1 MTTPEAA
8 IGTQARPTTV
18 LLLRTPVPPS
28 VGTDPYHDIFG
39 PFCLPSFPFSA
50 LESGSSTPLPAAPLN
65 PHSIGKGEGVELL
78 KNALQGSETGRR
90 RGRWISD
97 DDSLTTTHL
106 EKVKVRAASRNGTA
120 AGAAD
125 GLDEE
130 TLEREWCVCS
140 IPVLGHSLIDTD
152 GLARRARSGPPPP
165 PPPSQPSSSSSAQD
179 VQMDGDAQP
188 SSQSGAHEKYRGV
201 IVTSQRAVDAWAEA
215 AKQVAQEMQQGKQA
229 PSTTWNRVPF
239 FAVGPATASALRQL
253 APSLPLPLRPSL
265 VMGGGATGTG
275 EALANYVIRHF
286 GGDPFA
292 PPAPNRSDLEVTS
305 QPPILVLVG
314 DKNAPTI
321 PDKLRGA
328 ALNYEVQQVYETC
341 LDDDFEERCT
351 DLARTLPATSSR
363 PGSRRPSRSNSGSF
377 GGGGRRPSW
386 AASIREAA
394 DQNAAHLR
402 EGIASALG
410 SIASVGSNPLSAMT
424 PVSHAHAQA
433 GGTGSPLQAANAL
446 ADEEGDALPDAPLPL
461 DTDLGLGT
469 GRGTK
474 PDWIVLFSP
483 SGLTY
488 ALSALRR
495 KKWIPPAPDATT
507 NENGGGGTSSGAPEG
522 YPRLACLGPTTKR
535 AVKETLG
542 FQADAVASAPEP
554 IELKEAIKNAE
565 IRIRREREQ
574 FKEARMA
581 QEAQRR
587 ERRDNPD
594 PDGLIEMDTS

>member
-1 MTTPEAA
+1 MYRVLCPISPTPN
-8 IGTQARPTTV
+8 V
-18 LLLRTPVPPS
+18 LTSR
-28 VGTDPYHDIFG
+28 
-39 PFCLPSFPFSA
+39 
-50 LESGSSTPLPAAPLN
+50 
-65 PHSIGKGEGVELL
+65 
-78 KNALQGSETGRR
+78 
-90 RGRWISD
+90 
-97 DDSLTTTHL
+97 DS
-106 EKVKVRAASRNGTA
+106 
-120 AGAAD
+120 
-125 GLDEE
+125 
-130 TLEREWCVCS
+130 
-140 IPVLGHSLIDTD
+140 
-152 GLARRARSGPPPP
+152 
-165 PPPSQPSSSSSAQD
+165 
-179 VQMDGDAQP
+179 
-188 SSQSGAHEKYRGV
+188 
-201 IVTSQRAVDAWAEA
+201 TSQ
-215 AKQVAQEMQQGKQA
+215 G
-229 PSTTWNRVPF
+229 PTTTWNRVPF

-253 APSLPLPLRPSL
+253 APTLPQPLRPSL

-292 PPAPNRSDLEVTS
+292 PPSASAAGEENPS
-305 QPPILVLVG
+305 QPPLLVLVG

-321 PDKLRGA
+321 PDKLQGA
-328 ALNYEVQQVYETC
+328 GLNHEVLQVYETC

-351 DLARTLPATSSR
+351 DLARTLPAPSSR
-363 PGSRRPSRSNSGSF
+363 PGSRRASRSNSGSF
-377 GGGGRRPSW
+377 GGGRRPSW

-424 PVSHAHAQA
+424 PVSHAHSSA
-433 GGTGSPLQAANAL
+433 GGTGSPLQMTNAIEE
-446 ADEEGDALPDAPLPL
+446 EEGDALPDAPLPL

-474 PDWIVLFSP
+474 PDWIVFFSP

-488 ALSALRR
+488 ALSAMRR
-495 KKWIPPAPDATT
+495 KKWLPPASHAAG
-507 NENGGGGTSSGAPEG
+507 EVSSGGTSSGAPEG
-522 YPRLACLGPTTKR
+522 YPRIACLGPTTKR

-565 IRIRREREQ
+565 IRIRREREKY
-574 FKEARMA
+574 KEARKVE
-581 QEAQRR
+581 EASRR

>member
-106 EKVKVRAASRNGTA
+106 EKVNVRATRNGTA
-120 AGAAD
+120 AGAAAD
-125 GLDEE
+125 GEDEE

-152 GLARRARSGPPPP
+152 GLTRR
-165 PPPSQPSSSSSAQD
+165 
-179 VQMDGDAQP
+179 VDGDAQQ
-188 SSQSGAHEKYRGV
+188 SSQLGAHEKYRGV

-215 AKQVAQEMQQGKQA
+215 AKQVAQEMQQGKHA
-229 PSTTWNRVPF
+229 PTTTWNRVPF

-292 PPAPNRSDLEVTS
+292 PPAPNRSEVEVTS

-424 PVSHAHAQA
+424 PVSHAHTQA
-433 GGTGSPLQAANAL
+433 GGTGSPLQAANAI
-446 ADEEGDALPDAPLPL
+446 ADEEDDALPDAPLPL

-495 KKWIPPAPDATT
+495 KKWIPPASNATT

-522 YPRLACLGPTTKR
+522 YPRIACLGPTTKR

-565 IRIRREREQ
+565 IRIRREREK